1 MPEIFFESSLLMK
14 IRKNMI
20 IKGIVQGVGFR
31 PFIHKLVSFY
41 HLFGWVLNSD
51 QGVEIDIEGEEVEL
65 NKFIIDIKEKLPPL
79 ARIEE
84 MKISHLPLENYHN
97 FTIRKSIVNEI
108 NNFVLVSPDI
118 SICED
123 CLKELFDSSNRRFHY
138 PFINCTNCGP
148 RFTIIKDIPYDRE
161 KTSMN
166 VFRMCPECMG
176 EYKNIEDRR
185 YHAQPNACEI
195 CGPVVSFYKNKEK
208 LQIKDPVKEA
218 IKRLKQGEIGAIKG
232 LGGYHLA
239 CDATNNQAVSRLRR
253 LKNRKAKPFAIM
265 SPDIEKIKRF
275 CLVEPKEE
283 ELLTDRARPI
293 VLLKKKKNY
302 QVISKWVAPHN
313 NYLGVMLPY
322 TPLHYLLLKDH
333 FLALVMTSGN
343 FSEEPIIGDNQEAFD
358 KLDKMVDFFLA
369 YNRNIY
375 NRCDDSVIKLIN
387 NEPMF
392 FRRSR
397 GYVPHP
403 VTLDFK
409 IKEVMALGGE
419 LKNTISFSKE
429 NYVFPSQYLGD
440 LKSLDT
446 LNFLKESIDKLEKIF
461 RVNPKIIACDLHPDY
476 LSTQYAEEIAQTK
489 NLGLKRIQH
498 HHAHIASCMAE
509 NNVHEMVIGIAYDG
523 TGFGIDNTIWGGEF
537 LLCNFKKYI
546 RMGHLKYYP
555 LPGGDKAIS
564 EPWRMTYSYLY
575 SIFGQRA
582 KNLNIDFIK
591 RRDYNKLLV
600 IEKMIDQRINSP
612 LTSSCGRL
620 FDAVSSLI
628 GVEDEISYEGQ
639 AAMELESICLPGTNK
654 SYGFNIVEKEKEYII
669 EPKKI
674 IVEVINDL
682 KKGIDKGIIAA
693 KFHNTIAKFTLELG
707 VKIREKTKIDK
718 VAISGGVFQNK
729 YLTEKVISLLE
740 SRGFVVF
747 SHKKVPPNDGGIS
760 LGQAVI
766 AGS

>member
-1 MPEIFFESSLLMK
+1 MK
-14 IRKNMI
+14 LRKNII

-31 PFIHKLVSFY
+31 PFIHKLVSIY
-41 HLFGWVLNSD
+41 QLHGWVLNSD
-51 QGVEIDIEGEEVEL
+51 LGVEIDIEGKDTDL
-65 NKFIIDIKEKLPPL
+65 NKFIIDIPKKLPPL
-79 ARIEE
+79 AKIEE
-84 MKISHLPLENYHN
+84 MRIKDLPLVGYIG
-97 FTIRKSIVNEI
+97 FSIKKSISKKE

-118 SICED
+118 SICQD
-123 CLKELFDSSNRRFHY
+123 CLEELFNPKNRRFRY

-161 KTSMN
+161 KTTMDE
-166 VFRMCPECMG
+166 FKMCPICQK
-176 EYKNIEDRR
+176 EYENIEDRR

-195 CGPVVSFYKNKEK
+195 CGPVVSFYKNKKK

-218 IKRLKQGEIGAIKG
+218 INRLKQGEIGAIKG

-239 CDATNNQAVSRLRR
+239 CDATNDQAVSRLRR
-253 LKNRKAKPFAIM
+253 LKNREAKPFAIM

-275 CLVEPKEE
+275 CLIEPEEE

-302 QVISKWVAPHN
+302 QVISTQVAPNN

-322 TPLHYLLLKDH
+322 TPLHYLLLRDH

-343 FSEEPIIGDNQEAFD
+343 FSEEPIISDNQEAFE
-358 KLDKMVDFFLA
+358 KLDKVVDFFLA

-375 NRCDDSVIKLIN
+375 NRCDDSVIKFIN

-397 GYVPHP
+397 GYVPYP

-429 NYVFPSQYLGD
+429 NYVFPSQYFGD
-440 LKSLDT
+440 LKSLET
-446 LNFLKESIDKLEKIF
+446 LNFLKESIKKLEKIF

-476 LSTQYAEEIAQTK
+476 LSTQYAEEIAQAN
-489 NLGLKRIQH
+489 NLELKKIQH

-509 NNVHEMVIGIAYDG
+509 NNIKETVIGVAYDG
-523 TGFGIDNTIWGGEF
+523 TGYGDDDNIWGGEF
-537 LLCNFKKYI
+537 LVCNFKKYT
-546 RMGHLKYYP
+546 RMGHLQYYP
-555 LPGGDKAIS
+555 LPGGDKAIT

-575 SIFGQRA
+575 SIFGQKA
-582 KNLNIDFIK
+582 KTLNIDFIK

-600 IEKMIDQRINSP
+600 IEKMIDKKINSP

-620 FDAVSSLI
+620 FDAISSLI
-628 GVEDEISYEGQ
+628 GIEDEISYEGQ
-639 AAMELESICLPGTNK
+639 AAMELESICLPKINN
-654 SYGFNIVEKEKEYII
+654 SYGFDIIEKEKEYII

-674 IVEVINDL
+674 IVEVIRDL
-682 KKGIDKGIIAA
+682 KKGIDKGIMAA
-693 KFHNTIAKFTLELG
+693 KFHNTVAQFTLKLC
-707 VKIREKTKIDK
+707 VKIREKTKINK

-740 SRGFVVF
+740 SREFVVF

-766 AGS
+766 AGSEESVYSI